1 MTSSILDVDVRADAD
16 VARDEPAFF
25 RDLNLDRV
33 VADILAGREEY
44 GLNAFF
50 YRLLTT
56 ADAVAYR
63 HEVLHDL
70 ERSEIRLA
78 VAAFSDAMR
87 AVRAALERS
96 RKAFYDKQRERSTL
110 DALTAYCAGV
120 RALAAALRDGQPASR
135 GLTSFLQFLEGY
147 GATAA
152 FRELAERSDILVKD
166 LAALR
171 YSVLVDGLAVTVR
184 ADTDRSDYGAEVHA
198 AFARFDEGP
207 GKSYRVERA
216 LTSSMNHVE
225 AKIVD
230 FVAQLYPQPFE
241 QLHDLFASTEGFLNE
256 TIVRFDREIQFYLS
270 VLEYLDPLGAIGS
283 DFCYPTIAAAD
294 DEIFARAAFDVAL
307 AHKLQEA
314 GAGVVLNDLRLNRGE
329 RIVIVTGPNQG
340 GKTTFAR
347 ACGQLFYFAA
357 LGVPVPAA
365 QAQLPLADRIL
376 THFEREERLVTL
388 QGKLENDLVRIR
400 DILAVA
406 TSQSLIIMNEIFT
419 STTVRDAIVLSKR
432 IAERISTL
440 GATCIWVTFVE
451 EIASFGSEVASM
463 VATVDPDDP
472 SRRTLRVVRGPAT
485 GRSYALS
492 LAKKYGL
499 DGDTLRERMR
509 Q

>member
-1 MTSSILDVDVRADAD
+1 MTFSILDIDVGVDPN
-16 VARDEPAFF
+16 ARLDEPAFF

-33 VADILAGREEY
+33 VSDILVGREEY
-44 GLNAFF
+44 ALNAFF
-50 YRLLTT
+50 YRTLTT
-56 ADAVAYR
+56 MDSVAYR

-78 VAAFSDAMR
+78 GAAFSDAMR

-96 RKAFYDKQRERSTL
+96 RKAFYDKQRERSAL
-110 DALTAYCAGV
+110 DALTAYCGAV
-120 RALAAALRDGQPASR
+120 RAFAAALTDGRPASR
-135 GLTSFLQFLEGY
+135 GLTSFLRFLKAY
-147 GATAA
+147 AATPA
-152 FRELAERSDILVKD
+152 FSELTERSDRLVND

-184 ADTDRSDYGAEVHA
+184 ADADRSDYGAEVHA
-198 AFARFDEGP
+198 AFARFDEGT
-207 GKSYRVERA
+207 GKSYQVERT

-241 QLHDLFASTEGFLNE
+241 ELHDLFASTGAFLDE
-256 TIVRFDREIQFYLS
+256 TIVRFDREVQFYLS
-270 VLEYLDPLGAIGS
+270 VLEYLEPLRAAGS
-283 DFCYPTIAAAD
+283 IFCYPTIAASG

-307 AHKLQEA
+307 AHKLQET
-314 GAGVVLNDLRLNRGE
+314 GASVVLNDLRLNRGE
-329 RIVIVTGPNQG
+329 RIVVVTGPNQG

-347 ACGQLFYFAA
+347 ACGQLFYLAA

-388 QGKLENDLVRIR
+388 QGKLENDLVRIH

-406 TSQSLIIMNEIFT
+406 TSRSLIVMNEIFT

-432 IAERISTL
+432 IAERISAL
-440 GATCIWVTFVE
+440 GAACIWVTFVE

-463 VATVDPDDP
+463 VATVDRDDP
-472 SRRTLRVVRGPAT
+472 SRRTHRVVRGPAT

-499 DGDTLRERMR
+499 DGDTLRKRVR